1 MTKEYLIIYRS
12 QSGISEGIRF
22 AFLLSQ
28 DTVDLCG
35 IPVLELQN

>member
-1 MTKEYLIIYRS
+1 MEAKAGVSKGI
-12 QSGISEGIRF
+12 QS

-28 DTVDLCG
+28 DAMDLCG